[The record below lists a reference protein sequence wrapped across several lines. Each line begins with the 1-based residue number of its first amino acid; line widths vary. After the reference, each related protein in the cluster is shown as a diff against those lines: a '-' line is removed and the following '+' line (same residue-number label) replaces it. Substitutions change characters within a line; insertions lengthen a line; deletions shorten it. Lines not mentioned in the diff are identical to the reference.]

1 MRHRSIVLLVGG
13 LLGLAFISPV
23 FAAGKSS
30 SSPAQSPPPPSSS
43 TTSSTP
49 PTPPTY
55 AEPPDSSN
63 CTPEATHA
71 PAPAEGA
78 SESYPAGDGGS
89 VEVGRT
95 SATDLEVAQVSPSPG
110 WTEEVTTPSGP
121 RVKVK
126 FTEDAN
132 PDSIVRFA
140 AALNDS
146 GTEIH
151 IRVTSCQ

>member
-1 MRHRSIVLLVGG
+1 MRHRCLVLMVGG
-13 LLGLAFISPV
+13 LLGLALISPV
-23 FAAGKSS
+23 FAAGR

-43 TTSSTP
+43 TTSSTSS
-49 PTPPTY
+49 TPPPYTD
-55 AEPPDSSN
+55 PPPGSTN
-63 CTPEATHA
+63 CTPDTSHA

-78 SESYPAGDGGS
+78 SESYPAGDAGS
-89 VEVGRT
+89 VEVART
-95 SATDLEVAQVSPSPG
+95 SATDLEVAQASPNSG

-126 FTEDAN
+126 FSEDAN

-151 IRVTSCQ
+151 IRVTTCQ